1 MSTFFEL
8 PSKIVFPNRAF
19 EQNQG
24 VGMTSQRT
32 RNRLVQRLQQLGITD
47 LNVLKTIQVVPR
59 HLFLDEAMSS
69 RAYEET
75 ALPIGFGQTI
85 SQPWIV
91 AKMTEWLFAD
101 TAQNPMKTVLEI
113 GTGSGYQT
121 AILALLAQEVF
132 TVERITP
139 LSRRAQ
145 ALLTTRLSLHNIEF
159 EISDGH
165 WGWPR
170 SLNESPTSPSQ
181 NLFFQTKMPASSPV
195 FDGIISAASP
205 AEVPAELLQQLKVG
219 GRLVMPIGEHQ
230 QGLYGFIK
238 TESGIVK
245 ERLGDALFVPMKQG
259 IEN

>member
-1 MSTFFEL
+1 MTTSFKL
-8 PSKIVFPNRAF
+8 PSRIVFPNKAF
-19 EQNQG
+19 EQSQG

-32 RNRLVQRLQQLGITD
+32 RNRLIQRLQQLGIVD
-47 LNVLKTIQVVPR
+47 VNVLKTMLVVPR

-85 SQPWIV
+85 SQPWVV
-91 AKMTEWLFAD
+91 AKMTEWLFANH
-101 TAQNPMKTVLEI
+101 AQKPVQTVLEI

-121 AILALLAQEVF
+121 AILALLAKQVF
-132 TVERITP
+132 TVERIAP
-139 LSRRAQ
+139 LSHRAQ
-145 ALLTTRLSLHNIEF
+145 SLLTRLCLHNIKF

-165 WGWPR
+165 WGWPHPL
-170 SLNESPTSPSQ
+170 SESPSSPSK
-181 NLFFQTKMPASSPV
+181 NLFFQTKITATPPV

-219 GRLVMPIGEHQ
+219 GRLVMPIGEYK

-245 ERLGDALFVPMKQG
+245 ERLGNVLFVPMKQG
-259 IEN
+259 VEN